1 MTAKV
6 PGLYD
11 PDAAA
16 AAAAAQ
22 QYQEMQLDPFDFDKP
37 RGLQGLGEST
47 KSLMAPSAE
56 AGRSLMMAGAPVA
69 MAIDK
74 ALQAGD
80 RLGGRTARREE
91 FGLGEKDYGVT
102 DWYFRNVVDELGS
115 DAVESW
121 RPNVGAMGS
130 TARAL
135 STVNTVVGSVPQMI
149 GMPGVFL
156 GNSALSPATD
166 LVREG
171 VDVKTAATVG
181 GVNLAVNAIGMKLPA
196 AWGADLATRV
206 GTGAGANLATGI
218 AGDVASA
225 GVLKAGGYEKQSTR
239 YDPADPFARGLDFLM
254 GAAFGVKAHV
264 DAPRLTPTQRD
275 AAMVANNA
283 THFRQDSMPGTPART
298 GADLRHQTAMATAL
312 NQAMAGEPISV
323 NAVLQTGDFELA
335 PRLDDALRAAET
347 PAALAV
353 PPAGTSGFSSGYDA
367 YRRALESGGRAD
379 ARNPNSSATGADQFT
394 AATWRRI
401 VARTKPAWAEGLADG
416 ELLATRLDP
425 LKSGEMARALDADNA
440 AALRAAGLPASDH
453 NLYAAHHFGIN
464 KGKAFARAA
473 DSTPMELILSKD
485 QLEANPYL
493 RGRSKGEALA
503 NWDERARRAG
513 AAPGKPVETSAAA
526 LPDTAPR
533 RPDLPAVT
541 NEGQAPRPTVE
552 QLRSGA
558 DLFPEPPPRASRAEF
573 DAWTEGR
580 LRAALPETVT
590 ALHEELTAARSAA
603 QDSAALAQDAPADAT
618 RAQAAQD
625 ATQHVEA
632 LERRLTAAEAG
643 RVKLPESDAQRRAY
657 EDWQTRESVP
667 RHITDAA
674 DQDRSRVAHVD
685 AQVREV
691 LQRVGTT
698 PDGAVLAPGIRAR
711 REGDGYRVTVDADAA
726 GALRQTLV
734 APPDGRLPS
743 RDELAAA
750 VRTAAEELDVRVTT
764 TGAATTDPIAAAR
777 TVAQLDPDLR
787 VPTGEVDADG
797 NTVFRTASEAMAD
810 AEQGIR
816 DAELDAQALHA
827 AANCFL
833 RMGA

>member
-1 MTAKV
+1 MTAKI

-37 RGLQGLGEST
+37 RGLQGFWEST

-69 MAIDK
+69 MAIDE

-91 FGLGEKDYGVT
+91 LGLGEKDYGVT

-171 VDVKTAATVG
+171 VDVKTATTVG

-206 GTGAGANLATGI
+206 GTGASANLATGI
-218 AGDVASA
+218 AGDAASA

-323 NAVLQTGDFELA
+323 NAALQTGDFALPPHLEAVLRTAEIPQPA
-335 PRLDDALRAAET
+335 PT
-347 PAALAV
+347 T
-353 PPAGTSGFSSGYDA
+353 AGSTSYEG

-394 AATWRRI
+394 AGTWRRI
-401 VARTKPAWAEGLADG
+401 VARAKPAWAEGLGDI
-416 ELLATRLDP
+416 ELLAARLDP
-425 LKSGEMARALDADNA
+425 EKSGQMARALDADNA
-440 AALRAAGLPASDH
+440 TTLRNAGLAASDH

-464 KGKAFARAA
+464 RGKAFARAA
-473 DSTPMELILSKD
+473 DGTPIEVILSKD
-485 QLEANPYL
+485 QITANPYL
-493 RGRSKGEALA
+493 RGKTKAEVIA
-503 NWDERARRAG
+503 NWDERARRARAVPDRPTTTLQDP
-513 AAPGKPVETSAAA
+513 AAID
-526 LPDTAPR
+526 LPAR
-533 RPDLPAVT
+533 RPDIPDLPGEVHH
-541 NEGQAPRPTVE
+541 PRPTAD

-558 DLFPEPPPRASRAEF
+558 ELFPEPPPRATPAEF

-580 LRAALPETVT
+580 MRAQLPET
-590 ALHEELTAARSAA
+590 AAHLQRELAGAQDAAQVAAARTQTAP
-603 QDSAALAQDAPADAT
+603 DDVALAQEARDAT
-618 RAQAAQD
+618 AR
-625 ATQHVEA
+625 VEA
-632 LERRLTAAEAG
+632 LERRLADAQAG
-643 RVKLPESDAQRRAY
+643 RVTLPEQDAQQRAY
-657 EDWQTRESVP
+657 EAWRAQEAVPGQTANAGGEIP
-667 RHITDAA
+667 A
-674 DQDRSRVAHVD
+674 RS
-685 AQVREV
+685 AQVDNQVRQL
-691 LQRVGTT
+691 LQRVDAA
-698 PDGAVLAPGIRAR
+698 PDGIELAPGIRAR
-711 REGDGYRVTVDADAA
+711 REGGGYRVTVDQDAA
-726 GALRQTLV
+726 GALRQAQV
-734 APPDGRLPS
+734 APPEGRLLS
-743 RDELAAA
+743 HDELATA
-750 VRTAAEELDVRVTT
+750 VRTAVEEFEVPRAT
-764 TGAATTDPIAAAR
+764 TGTAPATDPIAAAR
-777 TVAQLDPDLR
+777 TVAELDPDLR

-797 NTVFRTASEAMAD
+797 NPVFQTAGEAMAAADQALHD
-810 AEQGIR
+810 AEV
-816 DAELDAQALHA
+816 DVQAMHA

-833 RMGA
+833 RMGK